1 MTELC
6 LFKYQHDFLC
16 FKNDLRFMNEVRL
29 QIPRRVEN
37 GTGFDYRNFL
47 VLSESPASLRSIL
60 TVFTASPWAGWQLY
74 R

>member
-1 MTELC
+1 
-6 LFKYQHDFLC
+6 
-16 FKNDLRFMNEVRL
+16 MNEVRL